1 MLNLG
6 GKCILVCIILL
17 LCGYSFAATG
27 KSPPAKAPAKAAPAK
42 QSTAASSFAAQ
53 VAAAKAKRDSL
64 ARLDSL
70 AKLDSIIKANEIHRQ
85 DSLSRIVENDRQ
97 DSITR
102 VENARQDSITRAEE
116 ARRDFIER
124 VEAARRDSIARAE
137 ALARL
142 NAPPYPHYEAYLDSL
157 EAYVRY
163 LLPGI
168 ERLDSARK
176 AISEETLKPKSPYES
191 QVAYEQRAAGF
202 DKNKQQKIDNL
213 EKEYL
218 ESEKGISRLV
228 TAAAL
233 KEDFQP
239 DWGGLLER
247 NTTVDGYKA
256 RIDTIGFKINEMR
269 VKIAQLNKQLGRLF
283 LYRSDSVKIAKNVRE
298 KNFGYMARLD
308 NAKILMQD
316 YMLQEQAKVLRTD
329 KKKVD
334 MYLGDY
340 DVDKQEFEFEVI
352 DRYSEKYPFDFI
364 GKVKIPSHQAE
375 IIDKKTDDF
384 TVSIDYVNYPFIV
397 DGVKKFPGAKKAYIF
412 WRDQEFENYGVFRI
426 VPGYENLPGFE
437 GWALR
442 ADSLISGKLAPRD
455 LDASFAKAKVKYRE
469 DTGPSWWTAPRV
481 VRVLAFTASAGF
493 LVAGILQNKKAND
506 KLKEARETFDEAE
519 GMLFDN
525 KYNEADYSVERGK
538 YIQQKDD
545 LYKLESRRNIF
556 YITAGAFGVIGAVS
570 FAF

>member
-27 KSPPAKAPAKAAPAK
+27 KAAPAKAAPAK
-42 QSTAASSFAAQ
+42 QSATVSSFAAQ

-85 DSLSRIVENDRQ
+85 DSLSRIAETDRQ
-97 DSITR
+97 DSIAR
-102 VENARQDSITRAEE
+102 VETFRQDSIAKAEE
-116 ARRDFIER
+116 ARRDFIEK

-137 ALARL
+137 ALAKL

-176 AISEETLKPKSPYES
+176 AISEETLKPKSPYET
-191 QVAYEQRAAGF
+191 QANYEQRAANFG
-202 DKNKQQKIDNL
+202 KNKQQKIDDL

-218 ESEKGISRLV
+218 EREKGISRLV

-239 DWGGLLER
+239 DWGGLLEK

-283 LYRSDSVKIAKNVRE
+283 LYRSDSIKIAKNVRE
-298 KNFGYMARLD
+298 KNFNYMARLD

-316 YMLQEQAKVLRTD
+316 YMLQEQAKILRTD

-340 DVDKQEFEFEVI
+340 DVDKQEFEFEAI

-364 GKVKIPSHQAE
+364 GKVKISTQQAE
-375 IIDKKTDDF
+375 IIDRRTDDF
-384 TVSIDYVNYPFIV
+384 TVSIDYINFPFIV
-397 DGVKKFPGAKKAYIF
+397 DGVKKFPGAKKAYVF
-412 WRDQEFENYGVFRI
+412 WKDQEFQNSGVFRI

-455 LDASFAKAKVKYRE
+455 LDASFAKAKVKYKE

-493 LVAGILQNKKAND
+493 LVAGILQNSKAKKQLD
-506 KLKEARETFDEAE
+506 KARTTFDEAE

-525 KYNEADYSVERGK
+525 KYNEVDYSEKRDK
-538 YIQQKDD
+538 YNKQKDD
-545 LYKLESRRNIF
+545 LKSIESTRNAF
-556 YITAGAFGVIGAVS
+556 YIAAGTFGVIGAVS